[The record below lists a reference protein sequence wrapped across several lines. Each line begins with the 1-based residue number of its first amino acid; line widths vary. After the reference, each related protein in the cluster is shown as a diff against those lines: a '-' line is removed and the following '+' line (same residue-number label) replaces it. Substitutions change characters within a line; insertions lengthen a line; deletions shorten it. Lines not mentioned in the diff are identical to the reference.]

1 MPNQVSG
8 LSPVDVFTIS
18 RWQQHKFHDLHVWG
32 CPVYVLDKSIADGK
46 KLPRWKPRSTR
57 CVNMGLSSKHASTVP
72 IVLNPSTGYITPQF
86 HIVFDDWFSTISSSL
101 ESLPDFNSRAWA
113 QLFGESY
120 FQYPFNDEDETEMSI
135 NDDPTSDAIVANT
148 LRNMDSVATAMDTS
162 SPPRLHSLFRRRQQL
177 SFQLRHLSLTALLRL
192 RARSHLETPRAPTP
206 LPTPPRPPASPPP
219 TQMSPMRETTLTN
232 DTSSAKEP
240 LSAPV
245 RSSAPSPAPV
255 VRHLPRRSTRQ
266 RNAPSRLG
274 YDGNQ
279 GAGYFVEPSA
289 WIFQECGFL
298 GPPLALKASLS
309 DPDTLTYDEAM
320 SDEPNLSKW
329 MQPLRKRLPVW
340 RRIRRVLKRKYQT
353 PSLKFYRALGF
364 SNANGHLT
372 V

>member
-1 MPNQVSG
+1 MSIARTMMLHSAIHWPDVADASLWPMAVQHAVFLHNHMPNQVSG
-8 LSPVDVFTIS
+8 LSPVDVFTKS

-46 KLPRWKPRSTR
+46 KLPLETSQHSSTPPRPISSTR
-57 CVNMGLSSKHASTVP
+57 ETVHQQHDVVDNSIVVPTSTPVATVDS
-72 IVLNPSTGYITPQF
+72 IVRAPTIPITPQ
-86 HIVFDDWFSTISSSL
+86 HLPFS
-101 ESLPDFNSRAWA
+101 D
-113 QLFGESY
+113 
-120 FQYPFNDEDETEMSI
+120 
-135 NDDPTSDAIVANT
+135 
-148 LRNMDSVATAMDTS
+148 
-162 SPPRLHSLFRRRQQL
+162 
-177 SFQLRHLSLTALLRL
+177 
-192 RARSHLETPRAPTP
+192 LETPRAPTP
-206 LPTPPRPPASPPP
+206 LPTPPRPPSPSP
-219 TQMSPMRETTLTN
+219 TRMSPMRETTSTN

-240 LSAPV
+240 PSAPV
-245 RSSAPSPAPV
+245 RSFAPSPAPV
-255 VRHLPRRSTRQ
+255 VRHSPRRSTRQ

-329 MQPLRKRLPVW
+329 MAAAAKRLPVW
-340 RRIRRVLKRKYQT
+340 RRTRRGLKRKYRT
-353 PSLKFYRALGF
+353 PSLEFYRALGF
-364 SNANGHLT
+364 SNVNGHPT